1 MVEFHK
7 VLELGPRKTAFSLS
21 LSLGSHSTLGVPASA
36 LILTC
41 FSLGTPFSA
50 RVSGSMPPDGDLDT

>member
-21 LSLGSHSTLGVPASA
+21 LFGITQYPGGPCLCA